1 MKGFLTAAAALLA
14 MISAY
19 SQNTALLERMY
30 EDVSDSCVEMTYTY
44 STRMYGTKAVG
55 SGTLM
60 AQGKLW
66 QMDGN
71 GLQMWCDSED
81 VWVVDS
87 KSKEVVIEPAADGG
101 SGYTSNPALL
111 FINLQNAFKVSTA
124 RDTDDGGSMLY
135 VLVPQV
141 ECPFE
146 YANVVIRKS
155 DASITSG
162 SFILKDGN
170 VLDITVSSMKCLPKK
185 PKSEFR
191 PKTSFGQD
199 WIVTDLR

>member
-1 MKGFLTAAAALLA
+1 MKAFVTVFVALLA
-14 MISAY
+14 AVSAY
-19 SQNTALLERMY
+19 SQDTALLERLY

-44 STRMYGTKAVG
+44 SMRIYGTKAVG
-55 SGTLM
+55 SGTLL

-66 QMDGN
+66 HMTGN
-71 GLQMWCDSED
+71 GLEMWCDSKD
-81 VWVVDS
+81 VWVVDEGA
-87 KSKEVVIEPAADGG
+87 KEVVIEPAAEGD

-111 FINLQNAFKVSTA
+111 FMNLQSAFKVSTA
-124 RDTDDGGSMLY
+124 RDTDNGDSMLY

-162 SFILKDGN
+162 SFILKDGDL
-170 VLDITVSSMKCLPKK
+170 LDITVSSMKCLPKK
-185 PKSEFR
+185 PESSFR
-191 PKTSFGQD
+191 PAAFSGQD
-199 WIVTDLR
+199 WMVTDLR